1 MWKVKKETKYKN
13 KKVTV
18 DGIVFDSRKEAA
30 RWFELNLLQS
40 GGVIFGLQVKPVF
53 VLVAGIKYIADFSYI
68 ENGKN
73 VAEDVKGVRTQV
85 FNLKK
90 RLFNHFYPDWTLRLI

>member
-1 MWKVKKETKYKN
+1 MWKVKKESKYKN
-13 KKVTV
+13 RKVTV

-53 VLVAGIKYIADFSYI
+53 QLVAGIKYIADFSYI

-73 VAEDVKGVRTQV
+73 VAEDAKGVRTQV

-90 RLFNHFYPDWTLRLI
+90 RLFNHFYPDWILRLV